1 MDKKPSVRSGQGP
14 AKGSCTESKK
24 TQDTTNGKQFL
35 KSGRKRETAGSNG
48 TKYDQNRKP
57 IPQKSKAL
65 DKRPKPR
72 GFYYGGGKEN
82 SQIKDDEINAE
93 FGSIFAIGSKK
104 QSLNH
109 LLNFHYEPRGEN
121 MPKRAQQT
129 QHGCSTKSLMATQ
142 AHKYNKEQFLQ
153 ANCQFVVRE
162 GGDYTFNLGDPDL
175 LVDWD
180 LVELIV
186 IGSVEKVVCP
196 ICLYPP
202 VAGKITRCGH
212 VYCWSCI
219 LHYLALSDKSWR
231 KCPICYEAIHKK
243 DLRSV
248 ECIEKKPFSVG
259 DTITLQLM
267 KREKR
272 TLVAMPVEQFNL
284 RASKPILSYGDKK
297 LETVYSKLLAASKQT
312 VIDIINQEYAELQSK
327 VEEYRG
333 CPELCF
339 VEQALALLAERKN
352 AVMDQTKEITNDASA
367 SLSVVNEEISDLSR
381 AQDKDTELVQ
391 NTDSNA
397 TSMEPNEKSDVE
409 NLNKCKRSESE
420 STCSEGEEA
429 PNINAEDLEI
439 GNQNSSNNLK
449 YFYFYQ
455 ASDGQQIY
463 LHSINVR
470 TLEACYGSLEQC
482 PQTISGR
489 IVEKEAGSMTP
500 QLRKRLRYL
509 EHVPITCQFE
519 VIELDL
525 RPPVVT
531 PEALARFQDQ
541 IDDRRRRRQRQAR
554 KEKKWEQRVEEA
566 ELLRYHRRP
575 TPNLRIE
582 SLFHFP
588 QCGLEEAARSAEMSQ
603 MPPMVHSPSSSRS
616 VSPVN
621 MMARNRSPLSSA
633 VAALSLEEDT
643 NSGPSFAQ
651 MLKDGKGIGTH
662 EAWPTIGSST
672 SNTATAAASGW
683 PRRQR
688 QASVTQDYMDS
699 DNDSAFSPPARP
711 SFNIAEAIQ
720 IAASMEKGDNNSGG
734 GGRKKKK
741 KQQKILFS
749 TGFQKGN

>member
-14 AKGSCTESKK
+14 TKGNCTESKK

-48 TKYDQNRKP
+48 SKYDQNRKP

-72 GFYYGGGKEN
+72 GFYYGCGKEN
-82 SQIKDDEINAE
+82 SQIKGEEFEAE
-93 FGSIFAIGSKK
+93 FGSIFGIGSKK

-121 MPKRAQQT
+121 MPKRPQQT

-272 TLVAMPVEQFNL
+272 TLVAMPVDQFNL
-284 RASKPILSYGDKK
+284 RASKPILSYGDKQ
-297 LETVYSKLLAASKQT
+297 LETVYSKLLTASKQT
-312 VIDIINQEYAELQSK
+312 VIDIINHEYVELQSK
-327 VEEYRG
+327 VEECRG

-339 VEQALALLAERKN
+339 VEQALALLAERKSN
-352 AVMDQTKEITNDASA
+352 LMVQSKDVTDDAVTSLPVASKER
-367 SLSVVNEEISDLSR
+367 SDL
-381 AQDKDTELVQ
+381 AAAPPKETETIQ
-391 NTDSNA
+391 NNDSNA
-397 TSMEPNEKSDVE
+397 TNDGLNENCDAE
-409 NLNKCKRSESE
+409 NLNKCRRSESD

-429 PNINAEDLEI
+429 PNIAAEDLEI
-439 GNQNSSNNLK
+439 GNQNSSNNMK

-482 PQTISGR
+482 PQEIYGR
-489 IVEKEAGSMTP
+489 IVEKEPGSMTP

-531 PEALARFQDQ
+531 AEALARFQDQ
-541 IDDRRRRRQRQAR
+541 IDDRRKRRQKQAQ
-554 KEKKWEQRVEEA
+554 KEKKWEQKVESKRA
-566 ELLRYHRRP
+566 ESLRYHRP
-575 TPNLRIE
+575 DPNLRIE
-582 SLFHFP
+582 SLVHFP
-588 QCGLEEAARSAEMSQ
+588 QCGLEEARSAEMSQ
-603 MPPMVHSPSSSRS
+603 MAMVQSASSSRS
-616 VSPVN
+616 MSPVN
-621 MMARNRSPLSSA
+621 MLARNRSPFSSA
-633 VAALSLEEDT
+633 VAALSLEEES

-651 MLKDGKGIGTH
+651 MLKDGKGITTQ
-662 EAWPTIGSST
+662 EAWPTIGSSVT
-672 SNTATAAASGW
+672 NTTASSGW

-720 IAASMEKGDNNSGG
+720 MAASMEKGDNNSGG

>member
-1 MDKKPSVRSGQGP
+1 
-14 AKGSCTESKK
+14 
-24 TQDTTNGKQFL
+24 
-35 KSGRKRETAGSNG
+35 
-48 TKYDQNRKP
+48 
-57 IPQKSKAL
+57 
-65 DKRPKPR
+65 
-72 GFYYGGGKEN
+72 
-82 SQIKDDEINAE
+82 
-93 FGSIFAIGSKK
+93 
-104 QSLNH
+104 
-109 LLNFHYEPRGEN
+109 
-121 MPKRAQQT
+121 
-129 QHGCSTKSLMATQ
+129 
-142 AHKYNKEQFLQ
+142 
-153 ANCQFVVRE
+153 
-162 GGDYTFNLGDPDL
+162 
-175 LVDWD
+175 
-180 LVELIV
+180 
-186 IGSVEKVVCP
+186 
-196 ICLYPP
+196 
-202 VAGKITRCGH
+202 
-212 VYCWSCI
+212 
-219 LHYLALSDKSWR
+219 
-231 KCPICYEAIHKK
+231 
-243 DLRSV
+243 
-248 ECIEKKPFSVG
+248 
-259 DTITLQLM
+259 M

-272 TLVAMPVEQFNL
+272 TLVATPVEQFNL
-284 RASKPILSYGDKK
+284 RASKPILSYGDKQ
-297 LETVYSKLLAASKQT
+297 LETVYSKLLTASKQT
-312 VIDIINQEYAELQSK
+312 VIDIINHEYAELQSQ
-327 VEEYRG
+327 VEECRG

-339 VEQALALLAERKN
+339 VEQALALLTERKSS
-352 AVMDQTKEITNDASA
+352 VMDQSKNVTDTAITSP
-367 SLSVVNEEISDLSR
+367 SVVNEERSGLIL
-381 AQDKDTELVQ
+381 APEKDAEAIQ
-391 NTDSNA
+391 NIDSN
-397 TSMEPNEKSDVE
+397 TTNKEPNEKCDAENVE
-409 NLNKCKRSESE
+409 SKCQRSESD

-482 PQTISGR
+482 PQEISGR
-489 IVEKEAGSMTP
+489 IVEKETGSMTS

-509 EHVPITCQFE
+509 EHVPLTCQFE

-531 PEALARFQDQ
+531 HEALACFQDQ

-554 KEKKWEQRVEEA
+554 KEKKWERRIEEA

-588 QCGLEEAARSAEMSQ
+588 QCGLDEARSAEMSQ
-603 MPPMVHSPSSSRS
+603 MPILQSPSSSRS

-633 VAALSLEEDT
+633 VAALSLEEEN

-651 MLKDGKGIGTH
+651 MLKDGKGMITH
-662 EAWPTIGSST
+662 EAWPSIGGST
-672 SNTATAAASGW
+672 SNAATASGW

-699 DNDSAFSPPARP
+699 DNDTAFSPPARP

-720 IAASMEKGDNNSGG
+720 MAASREKGDNNSGG